1 MTLSSDVMP
10 VLIKRQIKTGI
21 FLSLIIAVLM
31 SIFPGARYAPDA
43 AFAAGKIAGIAN
55 GKFFIRAG
63 QASVRSIT
71 DALHNDFEVEIKGL
85 ETLDSEKISLALEA
99 DSLEE
104 LVKGLLRHL
113 NIKNYAFEFADEKL
127 KLVNIFPGALYAVAT
142 APATKADS
150 TQSEE
155 TVTVAVIKSVVE
167 SSQADSLGLLPGDLI
182 VEYDGIRINNAA
194 QLVDE
199 VEKKSSKSHIDMLV
213 GRNQSP
219 MRLVVQGGFL
229 GVRITTERISKPAYS
244 DFF

>member
-1 MTLSSDVMP
+1 MTLSGDEMP
-10 VLIKRQIKTGI
+10 VLIKRQVKTGI
-21 FLSLIIAVLM
+21 FLLMAIAALI
-31 SIFPGARYAPDA
+31 SIFPDAMVAFDA
-43 AFAAGKIAGIAN
+43 AFGAGKTVGTAD

-63 QASVRSIT
+63 QASVRTIT
-71 DALHNDFEVEIKGL
+71 DALHNDFDVEIKGL
-85 ETLDSEKISLALEA
+85 ETRDSEKIRLTIEA

-113 NIKNYAFEFADEKL
+113 NIKNYAFEFADERL
-127 KLVNIFPGALYAVAT
+127 KLVNIFPGAKYSDS
-142 APATKADS
+142 PPSATKVDA

-155 TVTVAVIKSVVE
+155 TVTVAVIKSVVA

-182 VEYDGIRINNAA
+182 VEYDGVRINNAA
-194 QLVDE
+194 QLVGE
-199 VEKKSSKSHIDMLV
+199 VEKKSSKSQIDMLV

>member
-1 MTLSSDVMP
+1 MTLSGDVMP

-21 FLSLIIAVLM
+21 FLFMAIAALI
-31 SIFPGARYAPDA
+31 SIFPGAMVGLDA
-43 AFAAGKIAGIAN
+43 ALAAGKIVGTAN
-55 GKFFIRAG
+55 GKFFIQAG
-63 QASVRSIT
+63 QASVRTIT
-71 DALHNDFEVEIKGL
+71 DALHNDFDIEIKGL
-85 ETLDSEKISLALEA
+85 ETLNSEKISLSIEA

-113 NIKNYAFEFADEKL
+113 NIKNYAFEFADERL
-127 KLVNIFPGALYAVAT
+127 KLVNIFPGAKYSESH
-142 APATKADS
+142 PSATKTDS
-150 TQSEE
+150 TQSKE

-182 VEYDGIRINNAA
+182 VEYDGVRIRNAA
-194 QLVDE
+194 QLVNE

-244 DFF
+244 EFY